1 MSRWL
6 KADYS
11 INCDSGLHGF
21 FEFIAAMMALVYPL
35 GIPCMYAYLLYN
47 ARKELNPGVGQA
59 KLLNVEVVK

>member
-47 ARKELNPGVGQA
+47 ARKELNPGKGQA
-59 KLLNVEVVK
+59 NC